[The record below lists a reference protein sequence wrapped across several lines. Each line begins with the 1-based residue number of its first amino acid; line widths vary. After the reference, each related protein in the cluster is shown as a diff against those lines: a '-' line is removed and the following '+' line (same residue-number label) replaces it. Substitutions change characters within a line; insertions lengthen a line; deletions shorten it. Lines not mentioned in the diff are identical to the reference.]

1 MESVYLFN
9 SFLRFLSKLGIP
21 FLSVLARIVKSR
33 KIRTSFF
40 YLLATP
46 ITLLGKRSFCCS
58 IDCLRGMTRSEGSNS
73 SFIFFSICSYDDE
86 AERIT
91 QYERIVL
98 EDLEKIEIGEEF
110 THSRTYNRRQN
121 LWHINLFPL
130 PITSFFISVFLGKVA
145 YSPPP
150 PQKFC
155 VFCHL
160 LASNRKRWGKRFM
173 SAILSVVQ
181 TVLLFDT

>member
-1 MESVYLFN
+1 M
-9 SFLRFLSKLGIP
+9 
-21 FLSVLARIVKSR
+21 KSR

-40 YLLATP
+40 YLLTTP
-46 ITLLGKRSFCCS
+46 ITLQGKRSFCCS
-58 IDCLRGMTRSEGSNS
+58 IDCLRGVTRSVGSNS
-73 SFIFFSICSYDDE
+73 SFIFYYYLFFFSICSYDDE

-91 QYERIVL
+91 QYERIAL

-130 PITSFFISVFLGKVA
+130 PITSFFISVFLGKVV

-150 PQKFC
+150 PQNFG

-160 LASNRKRWGKRFM
+160 LASNRKR
-173 SAILSVVQ
+173 
-181 TVLLFDT
+181 